1 MISKYSRFTES
12 SNSSSSTISNLHNF
26 HHINSFPHPMSPQL
40 YSPLQIQNPYY
51 QSPYI
56 SYPSYPSNL
65 SLIGNQ
71 IISPPNS
78 NSNYYSHKTI
88 SYPQNRNNLIKGEP
102 VPVHEDLRNKG
113 CNSYIKDILYLLQEM
128 KGLPIVDQFK
138 GIKQGGGEESEN
150 SDEDSKKAINKLA
163 GKKSAKSK
171 KKSKKEKEEEKKRQ
185 IQTAKWWKLAKNFI
199 DIYSYYCIAKKYATH
214 YSQIRNSLIETRTY
228 SLIEEINLLKEWV
241 LSLEEPCWE
250 EFEIFI
256 DENCA
261 FQKGDT
267 RNKIRRES
275 QKIILVI
282 KKYVEYLM
290 SGSSKLNKIPERIQQ
305 IIYEFIKDGGYF
317 PKKYLTTFQICRLD
331 FEFYGATKNLTEEQ
345 AAMILAFLLLSVIA
359 SQEILCNIRETVSQF
374 RNYAN
379 VIISSRYIAS
389 ILHYLTRDTFKND
402 VDKLDDICALFNYY
416 RNYHLQNEFIEKKKV
431 KDISKEDYNFEGLPN
446 ADEDEYGKY
455 FITEEEIGDFFTM
468 NSSFVEAFRNY
479 IFIWAIKLA
488 KLIKDKF
495 SEKDPNLLPRKPM
508 QKPEDKIFKEK
519 EE

>member
-12 SNSSSSTISNLHNF
+12 SNSSNSTISNLHNMHNF
-26 HHINSFPHPMSPQL
+26 HHINSYPHP
-40 YSPLQIQNPYY
+40 YSPLQNPFY

-56 SYPSYPSNL
+56 AYPSYPSNL

-71 IISPPNS
+71 IVSP
-78 NSNYYSHKTI
+78 NSNYYSHRTI
-88 SYPQNRNNLIKGEP
+88 TYPENRNNYIKGEP
-102 VPVHEDLRNKG
+102 VPVHEDQKNKV

-138 GIKQGGGEESEN
+138 GLGVKNGEEEESEN
-150 SDEDSKKAINKLA
+150 TDEDPKKKADKLG
-163 GKKSAKSK
+163 GKKSSK
-171 KKSKKEKEEEKKRQ
+171 NRKKTKKEKEEEKKRQ

-199 DIYSYYCIAKKYATH
+199 DVYSYYCIAKKYSSH

-228 SLIEEINLLKEWV
+228 SLMDEINLLKEWV
-241 LSLEEPCWE
+241 LSLEEQCWE

-275 QKIILVI
+275 QKIIVVI

-305 IIYEFIKDGGYF
+305 IIYEFIKDGAYF
-317 PKKYLTTFQICRLD
+317 PKKYLSTFQISRLD
-331 FEFYGATKNLTEEQ
+331 FEFYGTTKNLTDEQ
-345 AAMILAFLLLSVIA
+345 SAMILAFLLLSVIA

-402 VDKLDDICALFNYY
+402 IDKLDDICALFNYY
-416 RNYHLQNEFIEKKKV
+416 RNYHLQNEYIEKKKV
-431 KDISKEDYNFEGLPN
+431 KDISKEDYVFEGLPN
-446 ADEDEYGKY
+446 GDEDEYARY
-455 FITEEEIGDFFTM
+455 FITEEEIGDFFTI
-468 NSSFVEAFRNY
+468 NSSFVETFKNY

-495 SEKDPNLLPRKPM
+495 SQKDPNLLPRKPLP
-508 QKPEDKIFKEK
+508 KPDDKIFKEK